1 MLMCDDGYIRVI
13 CKGGMEFIIDEES
26 AGHSGYF
33 KRKISEGQRE
43 FDFSNEF
50 SPEAI
55 ELLIKFL
62 YSKSLG
68 IEFHLE
74 SSKYALDLMF
84 LCKKSLSLSSKHL
97 LFISYFYFSYIF

>member
-1 MLMCDDGYIRVI
+1 MLMCDDGYIKVI
-13 CKGGMEFIIDEES
+13 CKGGTEFIIDEES

-50 SPEAI
+50 SPEVI

-84 LCKKSLSLSSKHL
+84 LCKKSSLMSKYL
-97 LFISYFYFSYIF
+97 LFISYFFYFSYVF